1 MTNLKK
7 SLGIYIGC
15 IKYVFLKKIWF
26 VFGWMV
32 KKSNKTPAFIIGIRQ
47 CGKTETIKELT
58 EYEIRHHIGA

>member
-1 MTNLKK
+1 
-7 SLGIYIGC
+7 
-15 IKYVFLKKIWF
+15 
-26 VFGWMV
+26 MV